1 VFLVLSLLA
10 GSAPPLVAAD
20 EPVEVIDIIASPTE
34 TVQRRA
40 VTGFATAI
48 DPETHADKLETLSEA
63 LAESVGVQ
71 VRRFGG
77 LGAFS
82 TMSIRGSSA
91 NQVQVYLDGIPLSR
105 ARNET
110 VNLADLP
117 LDSLERIEVY
127 RGTAPV
133 MFGAGGIGGV
143 VNLVTKPPSTEPVTD
158 FTAGYGSFETRKVV
172 AAHTRK
178 VGPFELLGFVTYL
191 GSKGDFTFLDDRGTE
206 QNPADDRETT
216 RRDNAF
222 DSVEGLFKGAWSS
235 PDGLRV
241 DLTSETFFKDQGL
254 PGAGN
259 RNDLPQSASL
269 RDLRAL
275 NYLRATRP
283 GLLDAKLD
291 LIGTLFGIY
300 ERLGL
305 SDRQNKLGGG
315 NQDGQDTTSVV
326 GGNLG
331 ATYALTESHAVEG
344 MTELSYERLAPFSDL
359 PEPTNYP
366 DQTRW
371 HGALAVQDRAAF
383 LDERILVVPTLR
395 YEHLRDSFTE
405 VDLQGRPVPPR
416 HTDDRDL
423 WTPALG
429 ISVSPQPWLL
439 LKGNISRQQRA
450 PNFSEL
456 FGHTG
461 TVTGESKLK
470 PETGINRDVGLVLQ
484 HQPQHWLDRV
494 RLEYAYFNNDIDDLI
509 VLKLLGQGRFKPQNV
524 NGARVRGHE
533 VALATTWFGHF
544 DLDANYTHQDSE
556 NLDPDYRYKQLPLR
570 PADELY
576 TRLTFFGSPGK
587 LFYEFNL
594 VDGNYLD
601 SANYDHVRERDV
613 HTLGLTLTPWQSLA
627 LTFEVRNLTDNQ
639 IADVGKFPLPGRS
652 FFGTIKLN
660 L

>member
-1 VFLVLSLLA
+1 VTGTALPVL
-10 GSAPPLVAAD
+10 AAD
-20 EPVEVIDIIASPTE
+20 EPVEVMEIVGSPTE

-40 VTGFATAI
+40 VTGFAAAI
-48 DPETHADKLETLSEA
+48 DPETHAEQLETLSDA

-91 NQVQVYLDGIPLSR
+91 NQVQIYLDGIPLSR

-117 LDSLERIEVY
+117 LDSLQRIEVY

-158 FTAGYGSFETRKVV
+158 LAAGYGSFETRKVV
-172 AAHTRK
+172 VAHTRK
-178 VGPFELLGFVTYL
+178 VGPVELLAFLTYL

-206 QNPADDRETT
+206 QNPDDDRETT
-216 RRDNAF
+216 RHDNAF
-222 DSVEGLFKGAWSS
+222 DSVEGLVKGAWSS
-235 PDGLRV
+235 ADGLRL
-241 DLTSETFFKDQGL
+241 DLTSEVFFKDQGL
-254 PGAGN
+254 AGAGN

-269 RDLRAL
+269 RDLRTL

-283 GLLDAKLD
+283 GLLSERLD
-291 LIGTLFGIY
+291 LTGTVFGIY

-315 NQDGQDTTSVV
+315 NQDGRDMTSVV

-331 ATYALTESHAVEG
+331 ATYSLADFHAVEC
-344 MTELSYERLAPFSDL
+344 MTEVSHERLAPFSEL
-359 PEPTNYP
+359 SEPTNYP

-371 HGALAVQDRAAF
+371 HAALAVQDRVAF
-383 LDERILVVPTLR
+383 FDERVLVAPTLR
-395 YEHLRDSFTE
+395 YEHLHDSFTD
-405 VDLQGRPVPPR
+405 VDIQGRPVPPR
-416 HTDDRDL
+416 HTNDRDL

-429 ISVSPQPWLL
+429 ISLHPQPWLL
-439 LKGNISRQQRA
+439 LKANISRQQRA

-456 FGHTG
+456 FGRTG

-470 PETGINRDVGLVLQ
+470 PETAINRDVGLVLE
-484 HQPQHWLDRV
+484 HRPQHWLDRV
-494 RLEYAYFNNDIDDLI
+494 RLEYAYFNNDIDNLI
-509 VLKLLGQGRFKPQNV
+509 VLRLLGQGRFKPQNV

-533 VALATTWFGHF
+533 VSLSTTWLGHL
-544 DLDANYTHQDSE
+544 DLDANYTHQESE
-556 NLDPDYRYKQLPLR
+556 NLNPDYRHKELPLR

-601 SANYDHVRERDV
+601 SANYDHVPERDV
-613 HTLGLTLTPWQSLA
+613 HTIGLTLTPWESLA

-639 IADVGKFPLPGRS
+639 ISDVGKFPLPGRS
-652 FFGTIKLN
+652 FFGTVKLTM
-660 L
+660 